1 MFNAILQKQIPSLT
15 KRWWE
20 QNCGVGE
27 QEDIYF
33 EKHGGCSKIGMY

>member
-1 MFNAILQKQIPSLT
+1 MFNAILQKQISSLT

-27 QEDIYF
+27 QEDIYL
-33 EKHGGCSKIGMY
+33 EKHGGRSKIGMY